1 MHIEQDIPA
10 LRQKHYAVMSKELA
24 EIQRRRAEL
33 HSSRD
38 TPTSSQAATESPS
51 LRRKALASRSRRWRG
66 FKDRDSSGTPTT
78 DRRQSPMAFRK
89 TTPKNVQQTERLCVP
104 G

>member
-66 FKDRDSSGTPTT
+66 FKDRDSSMVGSHVLALLFIISQM
-78 DRRQSPMAFRK
+78 RAAA
-89 TTPKNVQQTERLCVP
+89 P
-104 G
+104 GCSTGH